1 MKARKAIVIYD
12 DDSAMT
18 LLKPISEEYNNQL
31 LVIYEDAYGE
41 AVLETIAGF
50 DIKLL
55 REKPKVR
62 LLKDLDEEA
71 DG

>member
-41 AVLETIAGF
+41 AVLEIKSIE
-50 DIKLL
+50 DIK
-55 REKPKVR
+55 KNFINT
-62 LLKDLDEEA
+62 DEEFNEILKQL
-71 DG
+71 

>member
-18 LLKPISEEYNNQL
+18 LLKPISKEYNNQL

-41 AVLETIAGF
+41 AVLEIKSIE
-50 DIKLL
+50 DIK
-55 REKPKVR
+55 KNFINT
-62 LLKDLDEEA
+62 DEEFNEILKQL
-71 DG
+71 